1 MYLKFEAKNNKM
13 KIGIIGSGSMGANIG
28 RIWANCGHQIMFSYS
43 RNEEKLNKLA
53 EDAGNN
59 AKVGNPKEAV
69 AFGDVILL
77 SVPWSQV
84 SNALKAAGDLED
96 KVLFTCVNALKPD
109 MSGLEVGTTTSAA
122 EEIAKLAP
130 KAKVVEAL
138 PPFSQILASDSRR
151 IANEQPTAFYCGDD
165 PQAKAIVARL
175 LEELDLE
182 AVDAGGL
189 INARYLEPSGVLT
202 IQLGYGMNMG
212 TRLSLKL
219 IKED

>member
-1 MYLKFEAKNNKM
+1 M
-13 KIGIIGSGSMGANIG
+13 KIGIIGSGSMGASMG
-28 RIWANCGHQIMFSYS
+28 RIWANCGHSVLFSYS
-43 RNEEKLNKLA
+43 RSQEKLNKA
-53 EDAGNN
+53 ANNAGND
-59 AKVGNPKEAV
+59 AKTDTPAEAV

-84 SNALKAAGDLED
+84 NNALEAAGEID
-96 KVLFTCVNALKPD
+96 KILFTCVNALKPD
-109 MSGLEVGTTTSAA
+109 MSGLEVGATTSAA
-122 EEIAKLAP
+122 EEIAKLVP
-130 KAKVVEAL
+130 QAKVVEAL

-151 IANEQPTAFYCGDD
+151 INGERPTAFYCGDD
-165 PQAKAIVARL
+165 AEAKSIVASL

-189 INARYLEPSGVLT
+189 INARYLEPSGFLT

-212 TRLSLKL
+212 TKLSLKL

>member
-1 MYLKFEAKNNKM
+1 M
-13 KIGIIGSGSMGANIG
+13 G
-28 RIWANCGHQIMFSYS
+28 RIWANCGHSVLFSYS
-43 RNEEKLNKLA
+43 RSPEKLDKAADN
-53 EDAGNN
+53 AGND
-59 AKVGNPKEAV
+59 AQTGTPEEAV

-84 SNALKAAGDLED
+84 NNALEAAGEIRD
-96 KVLFTCVNALKPD
+96 KILFTCVNALKPD
-109 MSGLEVGTTTSAA
+109 MSGLEVGATTSAA
-122 EEIAKLAP
+122 EEIAKLVSQ
-130 KAKVVEAL
+130 AKVVEAL

-151 IANEQPTAFYCGDD
+151 INGDRPTAFYCGDD
-165 PQAKAIVARL
+165 TEAKSIVASL

-189 INARYLEPSGVLT
+189 INARYLEPSGFLT

-212 TRLSLKL
+212 TKLSLKL